1 MPNCDCGFD
10 FVKARIKGRRL
21 ASYALIPHKNYRAAI
36 RREHTIVIEK
46 NAERKHTMIANASSS
61 VESVTR
67 CPDCGA
73 WLLDEPMHR
82 SRVGYVVLRK
92 SVPAANKTVQ
102 RTGASRSARK
112 RNRRPSAAG
121 SRR

>member
-1 MPNCDCGFD
+1 MPNCECGFD

-21 ASYALIPHKNYRAAI
+21 ASYALIPHKNYRATI
-36 RREHTIVIEK
+36 RREHAIVIEK

-61 VESVTR
+61 VGSVTR

-73 WLLDEPMHR
+73 WLWDELMH
-82 SRVGYVVLRK
+82 SRRACYVVLRK
-92 SVPAANKTVQ
+92 SVPAANKAVQ
-102 RTGASRSARK
+102 RTGASRSTRSSSRA
-112 RNRRPSAAG
+112 PVAAG